1 MTTARTR
8 PQFKP
13 PTDSLTRLFDRLP
26 PHSPEAE
33 MSLLGSMILDWRII
47 GDVLNIV
54 RNSSDFYR
62 PAHAALYELMVQL
75 YDEQG
80 SLDNV
85 QLSERLRAQDMLD
98 KVGGSDYLIELA
110 ESVPVPDHAQHYARI
125 VRDHAKRR
133 QLINAAGGIL
143 RNAYESDE
151 ASDLVVDQAEQEI
164 FKIAESGGENEPSK
178 LSELVQTTFEQFER
192 RHQEGSTLTGIAT
205 GYYKLD
211 ETLSG
216 LQRGEM
222 IVIAARPSMGKT
234 ALALNIAEYIAIDSA
249 SASGIPVAVFSMEMS
264 KQALAERL
272 LCSRAGVDMQR
283 FRRNMVRHDEIPRL
297 QEVADELSQSPMYID
312 DTPGLSIVQ
321 LRAKARRLAA
331 QHDTQVI
338 FVDYMQLMSN
348 PGSESRQ
355 QEVSEISRGMK
366 ALARELNVPVVV
378 LSQLNRNPEGRE
390 SKTPMLSDLRE
401 SGSIEQDADVVMMLH
416 REAYYHIADTEWA
429 DQNPAKANLADVIIA
444 KQRNGP
450 TGTIKLHF
458 EGQTTRF
465 HNASNEE
472 DSLGVQ

>member
-8 PQFKP
+8 PQRFDVP
-13 PTDSLTRLFDRLP
+13 ADDVTRLFDRLP
-26 PHSPEAE
+26 PHSIEAE
-33 MSLLGSMILDWRII
+33 ISLLGSMILDWRII

-54 RNSSDFYR
+54 RSGGDFYK
-62 PAHAALYELMVQL
+62 PAHAALYETMLQL

-80 SLDNV
+80 SMDNV
-85 QLSERLRAQDMLD
+85 QLIERLRTMELLA

-110 ESVPVPDHAQHYARI
+110 ESVPVPDHAPHYARI
-125 VRDHAKRR
+125 VRDYAKRR

-143 RNAYESDE
+143 RNAYESEDPSDE
-151 ASDLVVDQAEQEI
+151 VVDRAEQEI
-164 FKIAESGGENEPSK
+164 FKIAETGGENEPSK
-178 LSELVQTTFEQFER
+178 LSELVQNTFEQFER
-192 RHQEGSTLTGIAT
+192 RHREGGTLTGIST
-205 GYYKLD
+205 GYHKLD

-234 ALALNIAEYIAIDSA
+234 ALALNIAEYISIDSA
-249 SASGIPVAVFSMEMS
+249 GGSGIPVAVFSMEMG

-272 LCSRAGVDMQR
+272 LCSRTGVDMQR
-283 FRRNMVRHDEIPRL
+283 FRRNMVRNDEIPVL
-297 QEVADELSQSPMYID
+297 QKVADELTHSPMYID

-331 QHDTQVI
+331 QHD
-338 FVDYMQLMSN
+338 VDAVFIDYLQLMSN

-355 QEVSEISRGMK
+355 QEVSEISRGIK
-366 ALARELNVPVVV
+366 ALARELNIPVIV

-416 REAYYHIADTEWA
+416 REAYYHIADQDWA
-429 DQNPAKANLADVIIA
+429 EQNPDRANVADLIIA

-458 EGQTTRF
+458 DAPTTRF
-465 HNASNEE
+465 NNPSFEE
-472 DSLGVQ
+472 ENLSQ